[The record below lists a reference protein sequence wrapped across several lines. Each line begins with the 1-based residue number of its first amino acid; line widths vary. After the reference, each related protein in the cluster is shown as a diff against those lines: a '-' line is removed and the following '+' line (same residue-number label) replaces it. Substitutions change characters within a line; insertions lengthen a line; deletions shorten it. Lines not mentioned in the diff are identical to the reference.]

1 MGKDTKDI
9 GQMADQTRVLAECNA
24 LLEGLRD
31 ELQSQRKKSLY
42 LDTQLDQLR
51 RERAQLLAATEL
63 LLEAAKRIPQINYL
77 EMELQKLTL
86 AILKGDGENRSN
98 KGPQNERQEK
108 VISNWS

>member
-9 GQMADQTRVLAECNA
+9 SQMADQARVLAECNA

-51 RERAQLLAATEL
+51 RERMDLQAATEL
-63 LLEAAKRIPQINYL
+63 QLEAAKRIPNISYL
-77 EMELQKLTL
+77 EKELQKLNL
-86 AILKGDGENRSN
+86 AILQGGAENRQSE
-98 KGPQNERQEK
+98 GPQNERQEK
-108 VISNWS
+108 AISNWS